1 MSFPFGTIICVPFV
15 KPKSPLL
22 SGMEPSKLTD
32 CLLNLSYQRTLL
44 GFEQAL
50 KAVMEI
56 FDVNAWACLF
66 PPSFNA
72 GGNNMI
78 IAKGIREN
86 SQLPNQQSLFQLTQ
100 FGFNRQTEALLNS
113 LGRELSPTKTAT
125 VQIITLRRTR
135 KSFSFLF
142 LFRDG
147 NPFTHEEVDLAH
159 KVGKHLDR
167 CFVLL
172 SQEQE
177 QEFVV
182 GFFRL
187 VSNLYSEGL
196 CLLDTNKQIN
206 FDNTHFK
213 EHLYIWENGRE
224 AVKNKNLPRQVK
236 LPADWEKACNE
247 AIKIYQQ
254 SSFPQVS
261 SRMAIT
267 QGPLVRLEM
276 PITNTEYLEGAV
288 RYLAFKSSLGV
299 RPYLLLTTNLHKRLV
314 RKSASFNEFAKK
326 IELSKREREVGDLIM
341 DGNSASRIAD
351 SLGVSLTTIKT
362 HIRHI
367 LRKAGVRNRLELISH
382 CSK

>member
-1 MSFPFGTIICVPFV
+1 MD
-15 KPKSPLL
+15 
-22 SGMEPSKLTD
+22 PSKLTD
-32 CLLNLSYQRTLL
+32 CLLHLSYQRTLP
-44 GFEQAL
+44 GFELAL
-50 KAVMEI
+50 KEVMAI
-56 FDVNAWACLF
+56 FDLNAWACLF

-78 IAKGIREN
+78 IAKGIPERN
-86 SQLPNQQSLFQLTQ
+86 SLPNQQSLSQLTQ
-100 FGFNRQTEALLNS
+100 IGFNRQTGNLLKT
-113 LGRELSPTKTAT
+113 LGQKLSPTKTAH
-125 VQIITLRRTR
+125 VQIITFRRAR

-147 NPFTHEEVDLAH
+147 NPFTKDEVDLAH
-159 KVGKHLDR
+159 NVGKHLDR

-206 FDNTHFK
+206 FDNTHFR
-213 EHLYIWENGRE
+213 EHIYMWEHGRE
-224 AVKNKNLPRQVK
+224 AVKNKNLPRQVT
-236 LPADWEKACNE
+236 LPSDWKEACNE

-254 SSFPQVS
+254 NTFPQVS

-267 QGPLVRLEM
+267 QGPLVRLEI
-276 PITNTEYLEGAV
+276 PITSTEYLEGAV

-299 RPYLLLTTNLHKRLV
+299 RPYLLLTTNLQKRLI

-326 IELSKREREVGDLIM
+326 IALSKREREVGDLIM
-341 DGNSASRIAD
+341 DGNSAAHIAD

-367 LRKAGVRNRLELISH
+367 LRKAAVRNRLELISL